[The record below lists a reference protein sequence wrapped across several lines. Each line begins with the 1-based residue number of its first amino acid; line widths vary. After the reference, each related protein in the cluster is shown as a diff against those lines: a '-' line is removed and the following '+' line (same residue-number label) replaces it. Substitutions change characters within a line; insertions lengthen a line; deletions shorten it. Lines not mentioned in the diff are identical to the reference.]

1 MLVPTVL
8 AKIYG
13 VDGGM
18 RVFSVGFCFAG
29 MGSLINIATISI
41 LLDSFSYEGLCIV
54 YTVLNFIALIY
65 LIVLYKFKKITC
77 CDLS

>member
-29 MGSLINIATISI
+29 MGSLINIAMISI

-77 CDLS
+77 CDL